1 MTGSDLIVL
10 APWLVF
16 AVGLAV
22 VCLLLL
28 RSSRASGS
36 RRSFRTSRMF
46 RTSRAFRAFRARR
59 SRRPRRRHDPQELRC
74 RENNAQARPR

>member
-36 RRSFRTSRMF
+36 RRSFRTF
-46 RTSRAFRAFRARR
+46 RASRAWR
-59 SRRPRRRHDPQELRC
+59 SRRPRRRHDPQEMRC

>member
-28 RSSRASGS
+28 RSTRASRS
-36 RRSFRTSRMF
+36 RRSFRM
-46 RTSRAFRAFRARR
+46 FRARH
-59 SRRPRRRHDPQELRC
+59 SRRPRRRHDPQEMRC

>member
-28 RSSRASGS
+28 RSTRASGA
-36 RRSFRTSRMF
+36 RRSFRSF
-46 RTSRAFRAFRARR
+46 RPFRAFRAFRARR
-59 SRRPRRRHDPQELRC
+59 SRRPGRRHDPQEMRC
-74 RENNAQARPR
+74 RENNAPARPR

>member
-28 RSSRASGS
+28 RSTRASRS
-36 RRSFRTSRMF
+36 RRSFRM
-46 RTSRAFRAFRARR
+46 FRARHP
-59 SRRPRRRHDPQELRC
+59 RRPRRRHDPQEMRC

>member
-28 RSSRASGS
+28 RSNRASGS
-36 RRSFRTSRMF
+36 RRSFRSF
-46 RTSRAFRAFRARR
+46 RSSRAFRYFRARR
-59 SRRPRRRHDPQELRC
+59 SRRPRRRHDPQEMRC

>member
-1 MTGSDLIVL
+1 MTGSDWIVL

-28 RSSRASGS
+28 RSTRASGS
-36 RRSFRTSRMF
+36 RRSFRTF
-46 RTSRAFRAFRARR
+46 RTFRARR
-59 SRRPRRRHDPQELRC
+59 SRRPRRRHDPQEMRC
-74 RENNAQARPR
+74 RENNTPARPR

>member
-28 RSSRASGS
+28 RSTRASRS
-36 RRSFRTSRMF
+36 RRSFRM
-46 RTSRAFRAFRARR
+46 FRARHP
-59 SRRPRRRHDPQELRC
+59 RRPRRRHDPQELRC

>member
-28 RSSRASGS
+28 RSTRASGP
-36 RRSFRTSRMF
+36 RRSFGRPGPAS
-46 RTSRAFRAFRARR
+46 ARR
-59 SRRPRRRHDPQELRC
+59 SRRRHDPQETRC
-74 RENNAQARPR
+74 PENNAEARPR

>member
-28 RSSRASGS
+28 RSTRASGS
-36 RRSFRTSRMF
+36 RRSFRSF
-46 RTSRAFRAFRARR
+46 RTFRAFRARR

-74 RENNAQARPR
+74 RENNAQARPQ

>member
-1 MTGSDLIVL
+1 LEDFTMTGSDLIVL

-22 VCLLLL
+22 VCLLLV
-28 RSSRASGS
+28 RSTRSAGA
-36 RRSFRTSRMF
+36 RRSFRS
-46 RTSRAFRAFRARR
+46 FRARR
-59 SRRPRRRHDPQELRC
+59 SARRSRRRHDPQEMRC

>member
-28 RSSRASGS
+28 RSTRASRS
-36 RRSFRTSRMF
+36 RRSFRS
-46 RTSRAFRAFRARR
+46 FRAFRGRR
-59 SRRPRRRHDPQELRC
+59 ARRPRRRHDPQEMRC
-74 RENNAQARPR
+74 RENKAPARPR

>member
-1 MTGSDLIVL
+1 MTGADLIVL

-22 VCLLLL
+22 VFLLLL
-28 RSSRASGS
+28 RSTRASGP
-36 RRSFRTSRMF
+36 RRPSQTVRAFRT
-46 RTSRAFRAFRARR
+46 FRAFRARR
-59 SRRPRRRHDPQELRC
+59 SRRPGRRHDPQEMRC

>member
-1 MTGSDLIVL
+1 LEDDTMTGSDLIVL

-16 AVGLAV
+16 AVALAV

-28 RSSRASGS
+28 RSTRAAGS
-36 RRSFRTSRMF
+36 RRSFRT
-46 RTSRAFRAFRARR
+46 FRARR
-59 SRRPRRRHDPQELRC
+59 SRRPRRRHDPQEIRC

>member
-28 RSSRASGS
+28 RSNRASGS
-36 RRSFRTSRMF
+36 RRSFRSLRF
-46 RTSRAFRAFRARR
+46 SRAFRSFRARR
-59 SRRPRRRHDPQELRC
+59 SRRPRRRHDPQEMRC

>member
-1 MTGSDLIVL
+1 MSGSDLIVL

-22 VCLLLL
+22 VCLLLV
-28 RSSRASGS
+28 RSTRAAGA
-36 RRSFRTSRMF
+36 RRSFRS
-46 RTSRAFRAFRARR
+46 FRARR
-59 SRRPRRRHDPQELRC
+59 PARRSRRRHDPQEMRC

>member
-1 MTGSDLIVL
+1 MTGADLIVL

-22 VCLLLL
+22 VCFLLL
-28 RSSRASGS
+28 RST
-36 RRSFRTSRMF
+36 RTSG
-46 RTSRAFRAFRARR
+46 ARR
-59 SRRPRRRHDPQELRC
+59 SLRTRLLRTRLLRSRLLRSRRRQPQETRC

>member
-28 RSSRASGS
+28 RSTRASGS
-36 RRSFRTSRMF
+36 RRSFRM
-46 RTSRAFRAFRARR
+46 FRARHP
-59 SRRPRRRHDPQELRC
+59 RRPRRRHDPQEMRC
-74 RENNAQARPR
+74 GENNAQARPR

>member
-22 VCLLLL
+22 VCLLLV
-28 RSSRASGS
+28 RSTRSAGA
-36 RRSFRTSRMF
+36 RRSFRS
-46 RTSRAFRAFRARR
+46 FRARR
-59 SRRPRRRHDPQELRC
+59 SARRSRRRHDPQEMRC

>member
-1 MTGSDLIVL
+1 MTGADLIVL

-22 VCLLLL
+22 VCFLLL
-28 RSSRASGS
+28 RST
-36 RRSFRTSRMF
+36 RTSG
-46 RTSRAFRAFRARR
+46 ARR
-59 SRRPRRRHDPQELRC
+59 SLRTRLLRTRLLRTRLLRSRLLRSRRRQPQETRC

>member
-16 AVGLAV
+16 AVGLTV

-28 RSSRASGS
+28 RSTRASGH
-36 RRSFRTSRMF
+36 RRSLRT
-46 RTSRAFRAFRARR
+46 RR
-59 SRRPRRRHDPQELRC
+59 SRRRHDPQEPKC
-74 RENNAQARPR
+74 HEKNAEARPR

>member
-1 MTGSDLIVL
+1 MTGADLIVL

-22 VCLLLL
+22 VCFLLL
-28 RSSRASGS
+28 RST
-36 RRSFRTSRMF
+36 RTSG
-46 RTSRAFRAFRARR
+46 ARR
-59 SRRPRRRHDPQELRC
+59 SLRSRLLRTRLLRSRRRQPLETRC

>member
-1 MTGSDLIVL
+1 MTGADLIVL

-22 VCLLLL
+22 VCFLLL
-28 RSSRASGS
+28 RST
-36 RRSFRTSRMF
+36 RTSG
-46 RTSRAFRAFRARR
+46 ARR
-59 SRRPRRRHDPQELRC
+59 SLRTRMLRTRLLRSRRRQPQETRC

>member
-28 RSSRASGS
+28 RSTRAAGS
-36 RRSFRTSRMF
+36 RRS
-46 RTSRAFRAFRARR
+46 FRAFRARR
-59 SRRPRRRHDPQELRC
+59 SRRARRRHDPQEMRC

>member
-1 MTGSDLIVL
+1 MTGADLIVL

-16 AVGLAV
+16 AVALAV

-28 RSSRASGS
+28 RSTRAPGS
-36 RRSFRTSRMF
+36 RRPF
-46 RTSRAFRAFRARR
+46 RAFRSFRARR
-59 SRRPRRRHDPQELRC
+59 SHRPGRRHDPQEMRC

>member
-1 MTGSDLIVL
+1 LEDDAMTGADLIVL

-28 RSSRASGS
+28 RSTRAAGT
-36 RRSFRTSRMF
+36 RRPFRI
-46 RTSRAFRAFRARR
+46 RR
-59 SRRPRRRHDPQELRC
+59 SRRRPHPQETRC

>member
-1 MTGSDLIVL
+1 MTGSDWIVL

-28 RSSRASGS
+28 RSTRASGS
-36 RRSFRTSRMF
+36 RRSFRT
-46 RTSRAFRAFRARR
+46 FRARYP
-59 SRRPRRRHDPQELRC
+59 RRPRRRHDPQEMRC

>member
-28 RSSRASGS
+28 RSTRASGP
-36 RRSFRTSRMF
+36 RRSL
-46 RTSRAFRAFRARR
+46 RARR
-59 SRRPRRRHDPQELRC
+59 SRRPGRRHEPRETRC
-74 RENNAQARPR
+74 PENNAEARPR

>member
-28 RSSRASGS
+28 RSTRASGS
-36 RRSFRTSRMF
+36 RRSFRTFRMF
-46 RTSRAFRAFRARR
+46 RMFRARHPR
-59 SRRPRRRHDPQELRC
+59 WPRRRHDPQEMRC

>member
-28 RSSRASGS
+28 RSTRASGS
-36 RRSFRTSRMF
+36 RRSFR
-46 RTSRAFRAFRARR
+46 AFRARR
-59 SRRPRRRHDPQELRC
+59 SRQARRRHDPQEMRC

>member
-22 VCLLLL
+22 VCVLLL
-28 RSSRASGS
+28 RSTRASGS
-36 RRSFRTSRMF
+36 RRS
-46 RTSRAFRAFRARR
+46 FRAFRARR

>member
-36 RRSFRTSRMF
+36 GRSFRSF
-46 RTSRAFRAFRARR
+46 RAFRVFRARR
-59 SRRPRRRHDPQELRC
+59 SRRPRRRHDPQEMRC